1 LSIEKLIHMK
11 KNHWI
16 ALLIMAVTFL
26 LPFRFAVLDVDASS
40 HGLSTFG
47 VLFSGIGI
55 MAGCYYLLKDEKS
68 EDHGNSHH

>member
-1 LSIEKLIHMK
+1 MK
-11 KNHWI
+11 KSHLI
-16 ALLIMAVTFL
+16 AFVIFAVTYL
-26 LPFRFAVLDVDASS
+26 LPFRFAVVEVEADAHAASA
-40 HGLSTFG
+40 LG